1 MARAKS
7 NREGSPPGFWKI
19 ADVFIRYGNFTL
31 GGGSATTATLHRELV
46 TKREWV
52 DDEHFTLS
60 FALARLT
67 PGTNVLAF
75 CVGIGWMLR
84 RTGGALA
91 ALVGGSVPCAI
102 MVIVLTALFSRWQE
116 NQVAQVALHGAVAA
130 AVAITAKTSWTIARP
145 FYKAG
150 ARLRVVLVGAAA
162 FALYVWC
169 GLSPIQVLLLAALV
183 GACLPVARR

>member
-1 MARAKS
+1 MVRAKNS
-7 NREGSPPGFWKI
+7 LEEGQPGLWKI

-84 RTGGALA
+84 RTSGALV
-91 ALVGGSVPCAI
+91 ALLGGSIPCAI
-102 MVIVLTALFSRWQE
+102 MVIVLTALFARWQE
-116 NQVAQVALHGAVAA
+116 NSVVQAALHGAVAA

-162 FALYVWC
+162 FALYVWG
-169 GLSPIQVLLLAALV
+169 GLSPIQVLLLAAVV
-183 GACLPVARR
+183 GIFLPVARR

>member
-1 MARAKS
+1 M
-7 NREGSPPGFWKI
+7 
-19 ADVFIRYGNFTL
+19 RYGNFTL

-91 ALVGGSVPCAI
+91 ALIGGSVPCAM
-102 MVIVLTALFSRWQE
+102 MVIVLTGLFSRWQE